1 LLKGGFS
8 QMSMPTIP
16 KEPYRPNRKE
26 VAIDLLESIA
36 LEEIA
41 LSHIMNAEAEKI
53 QAFVGKD
60 LNFPTHPKSG
70 DIIKFNKEVNR
81 LLETIVMKEWL
92 LLKKLENVM
101 DFIGK
106 DKNHDD
112 DESSSCEIC
121 CKDKHDCDESSSSEC
136 CDESSSSECCDESSS
151 PESCDESSSS
161 ESFDSPGSIGK
172 HPKGPGKHPKGPGK
186 HPKGKR

>member
-1 LLKGGFS
+1 
-8 QMSMPTIP
+8 MSMPSIP
-16 KEPYRPNRKE
+16 KEPHRPNRKE

-53 QAFVGKD
+53 QAFVGKH

-70 DIIKFNKEVNR
+70 DIIKFNKGVNQ

-101 DFIGK
+101 DLI
-106 DKNHDD
+106 D
-112 DESSSCEIC
+112 
-121 CKDKHDCDESSSSEC
+121 KDKHKHKHKRKHKHKHH
-136 CDESSSSECCDESSS
+136 
-151 PESCDESSSS
+151 CDESSSS
-161 ESFDSPGSIGK
+161 ESFDKDKHHCDESGSSESS
-172 HPKGPGKHPKGPGK
+172 HESSHES
-186 HPKGKR
+186 